1 MAVSSRLSA
10 CAALVRRYDHDRF
23 LTALF
28 APAERR
34 EALFALY
41 AFNLEVAKTRETVS
55 ESLLGQIR
63 LQWWRE
69 AIEEIY
75 AGRARR
81 HEVVEPLARAVA
93 AYDLPRAPFDR
104 LIDAREFDLTDAPPS
119 SLEALETYADA
130 TGGGVVALALHAL
143 GSAEPAALAAA
154 REVGIAWALTGLA
167 RAVLF
172 HARARRQYLPE
183 ATLAAAGASTDD
195 LFELR
200 PTAPLAE
207 AVRGVADAARRHL
220 SAARATQPG
229 LPAQALPALL
239 PATLA
244 GLYLDRLSRIG
255 HDVLRRPVEI
265 AAPRRQLSLMIAAWR
280 GRF

>member
-55 ESLLGQIR
+55 EPLLGQIR

-104 LIDAREFDLTDAPPS
+104 LIDAREFDLSGAPPA

-143 GSAEPAALAAA
+143 GAAEPAALAAA

-167 RAVLF
+167 RAVPF
-172 HARARRQYLPE
+172 HARGHRQYLPE
-183 ATLAAAGASTDD
+183 AILAAAGASADD

-207 AVRGVADAARRHL
+207 AVRGIADAARRHL
-220 SAARATQPG
+220 SAARAAQPG

-265 AAPRRQLSLMIAAWR
+265 AAPRRQLHLMYAAWR